1 MHWRR
6 KEVIKAILK
15 RAVMN
20 WELDL
25 AILNSKKRRVKLKEN
40 IIVKGK
46 LTNREEI
53 LAYMRNMKKLFEE
66 KLSTR

>member
-1 MHWRR
+1 MRWRR

-15 RAVMN
+15 WAMMN
-20 WELDL
+20 WEPGL

-66 KLSTR
+66 KFSTR

>member
-20 WELDL
+20 WEFGL

-66 KLSTR
+66 KFSTR

>member
-1 MHWRR
+1 
-6 KEVIKAILK
+6 VIKAVLK
-15 RAVMN
+15 RALMN
-20 WELDL
+20 WELGL

-46 LTNREEI
+46 LTNIEKI

>member
-1 MHWRR
+1 
-6 KEVIKAILK
+6 
-15 RAVMN
+15 MN
-20 WELDL
+20 WELGL

-46 LTNREEI
+46 LTNIEKI